1 MAKSKQL
8 PGQLDLFDLID
19 SMQQRKIKVI
29 KVSQRMWDFLQK
41 VSVDMSTLPERPDKL
56 PDGGII
62 GTYEGV
68 PIVIDDDVNLYE
80 IEYEEK

>member
-1 MAKSKQL
+1 MKQL

-19 SMQQRKIKVI
+19 SMQQRKIKSI
-29 KVSQRMWDFLQK
+29 KVSQRMWNFLQK
-41 VSVDMSTLPERPDKL
+41 VSIDMNTLPERPDEL
-56 PDGGII
+56 PGGYII
-62 GTYEGV
+62 GTHEGV